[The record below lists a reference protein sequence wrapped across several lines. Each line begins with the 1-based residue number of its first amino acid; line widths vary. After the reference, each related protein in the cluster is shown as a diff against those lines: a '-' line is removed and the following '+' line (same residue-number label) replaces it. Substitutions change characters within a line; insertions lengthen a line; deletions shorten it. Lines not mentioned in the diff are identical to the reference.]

1 MNNFAELETLKS
13 ELFNRGAGAI
23 SDVLGYDVDPDED
36 KDIIDNRLD
45 MAFAE
50 MSNSQLYDLYFQYCL

>member
-1 MNNFAELETLKS
+1 MDNFAELETLKS
-13 ELFNRGAGAI
+13 ELFNRGVDAI
-23 SDVLGYDVDPDED
+23 SDVLGYEIDPDED
-36 KDIIDNRLD
+36 KDVIDNRLD

>member
-13 ELFNRGAGAI
+13 ELFKRGAGAI